1 MFSMPWTTISIKVG
15 GRKRT
20 MIKGSFKVS
29 NPTFG
34 KLFETLK
41 DNGPDENSHDPDD
54 NFESLA
60 DTNFSESQGHTSFL
74 CNRRPRQFFPIDFSR
89 CQHYHKVAFL
99 ID

>member
-29 NPTFG
+29 NSTFG
-34 KLFETLK
+34 KLFETSK

-60 DTNFSESQGHTSFL
+60 DTNFSESQGHTSFYATGGL
-74 CNRRPRQFFPIDFSR
+74 GKSLFS
-89 CQHYHKVAFL
+89 F
-99 ID
+99 